1 MLANSLKPVSC
12 RLRPSAIE
20 SLIFAL
26 LVTWFAN
33 LGYRNH
39 FADARDL
46 VN

>member
-12 RLRPSAIE
+12 RLRPSAIA

-39 FADARDL
+39 FAEARDPA
-46 VN
+46 N